1 MRPFASDRGHAISL
15 ANVHEMFQ
23 YRRMR
28 LPPTDP
34 HMRLKAR
41 GAAANPVGR
50 FEPYAR
56 VRVDD
61 GWEIPEE
68 EQVLRTEVALE
79 NPRSVIT
86 RNASPDVPFDRSLNP
101 YRGCEHGCIYC
112 FARPS
117 HGYLGL
123 SAGLDFE
130 TRLIARPNAPLRL
143 AEELRRRTYRPA
155 PLAIGTNTDPY
166 QPLEAKMGIMR
177 QVLEVL
183 SEFQHPVAI
192 VTRGATILRDRD
204 VLADMARRNLVHV
217 GVSVTTLDAGLAR
230 AMEPRAPTPETRL
243 RMISGLADAGIPT
256 RVMVAPMI
264 PALTDHEMEA
274 ILSRAAAAGA
284 QAASMILLRLP
295 HEVAPLFQDWLE
307 RRRPGRAAHVMA
319 RLSEMRGGRTNDP
332 RFGSRMTGQGATAD
346 LLAQRFALASRRLG
360 LARKLPAL
368 DCARFAPP
376 PRPGDQLALF

>member
-1 MRPFASDRGHAISL
+1 MH
-15 ANVHEMFQ
+15 
-23 YRRMR
+23 

-34 HMRLKAR
+34 HLRLKAR

-61 GWEIPEE
+61 GWDIAEDEKP
-68 EQVLRTEVALE
+68 LRTEVALE

-86 RNASPDVPFDRSLNP
+86 RNTSPDVPFDRSLNP

-117 HGYLGL
+117 HGFLGL

-130 TRLIARPNAPLRL
+130 TRLIARPNAPQRL
-143 AEELRRRTYRPA
+143 AEELRRKGYRPA

-166 QPLEAKMGIMR
+166 QPLEARMGIMR

-183 SEFQHPVAI
+183 SAFNHPVAI
-192 VTRGATILRDRD
+192 VTRGATILRDLD
-204 VLADMARRNLVHV
+204 LLSDMARRNLVRV
-217 GVSVTTLDAGLAR
+217 GVSLTTLDARLAR

-243 RMISGLADAGIPT
+243 RMIAQLADGGIPT
-256 RVMVAPMI
+256 RVMAAPMI
-264 PALTDHEMEA
+264 PALTDHELEA
-274 ILSRAAAAGA
+274 ILTRAAKAGA
-284 QAASMILLRLP
+284 KAATMIVLRLP

-307 RRRPGRAAHVMA
+307 RHQPGRAAHVMA
-319 RLSEMRGGRTNDP
+319 RISEMRGGRPNDP
-332 RFGSRMTGQGATAD
+332 RFGSRMTGQGVNAD
-346 LLAQRFALASRRLG
+346 LLAQRFALASKRLG
-360 LARKLPAL
+360 FDNRLPAL
-368 DCARFAPP
+368 DCTRFAPP
-376 PRPGDQLALF
+376 LRAGDQLSLF